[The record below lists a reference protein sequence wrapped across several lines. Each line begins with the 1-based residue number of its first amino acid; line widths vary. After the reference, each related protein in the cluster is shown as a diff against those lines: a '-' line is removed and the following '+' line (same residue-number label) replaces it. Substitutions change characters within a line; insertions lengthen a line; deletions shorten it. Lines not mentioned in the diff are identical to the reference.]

1 MGIVWSTI
9 KSWSLSPTS
18 WSPSSSLY
26 SIWVGSTSP
35 HNQYHHHHHHQHKM
49 VSSFL
54 VTAFILFRNLGDCSL
69 HPPDAIGGASELGQ
83 PNKSSLSAL
92 CGEIVESSLLLL
104 LFTVITLR
112 FKASKLKTTQQVLH
126 ISFLDCHCCCSV
138 NNVHQD
144 SKLRQTNSLTTSL
157 H

>member
-1 MGIVWSTI
+1 M
-9 KSWSLSPTS
+9 
-18 WSPSSSLY
+18 
-26 SIWVGSTSP
+26 
-35 HNQYHHHHHHQHKM
+35 
-49 VSSFL
+49 L
-54 VTAFILFRNLGDCSL
+54 VTTFILFRNLGDCSL

-126 ISFLDCHCCCSV
+126 ISFTYGAIDWIV
-138 NNVHQD
+138 IVVVVVVVQ
-144 SKLRQTNSLTTSL
+144 
-157 H
+157 